1 MHFTDDEKQILLS
14 AKGVG
19 VKVIERLEQMG
30 IFSIE
35 ALAYADSSDILNRGA
50 ELTGST
56 CWKNSPQA
64 KKAIQSAIQ
73 VALSHIDS
81 P

>member
-1 MHFTDDEKQILLS
+1 MYFTEDEKKILLS

-19 VKVIERLEQMG
+19 FKVIERLEQMG
-30 IFSIE
+30 ISSLE
-35 ALAYADSSDILNRGA
+35 ALAYADSKDILNRGA

-64 KKAIQSAIQ
+64 KNAIQSAIQ
-73 VALSHIDS
+73 VALSHIDA